1 MLPKVQPNKRL
12 KLTEPAV
19 DESGARES
27 TSTQVNNR
35 YFRAAWYILMA
46 SACRSLAAIR

>member
-1 MLPKVQPNKRL
+1 MLRPNKRL

-27 TSTQVNNR
+27 TATEMNNR
-35 YFRAAWYILMA
+35 YVRAAVYILMA